1 MQKAS
6 RMLSED
12 IIGLHVVDKIIYM
25 ETLSKL
31 VRALEALLSTE

>member
-1 MQKAS
+1 
-6 RMLSED
+6 MLSED
-12 IIGLHVVDKIIYM
+12 IIGLDLVDINIYM